1 MANHQEFQ
9 DCSKRSR
16 LQICAENLLKDSPGN
31 ISFWLFWNNYFLQNL
46 VSTKFGSRKFISINS
61 TDYILSTLLDTSI
74 HKGVYV
80 YVWMSVCACMYVP
93 KNLQVNIL
101 KKNFKVSFWILLSTK
116 KGPSTTCNSCTKPW
130 RIKRCFHNFYPLYL
144 YTC

>member
-80 YVWMSVCACMYVP
+80 YVWMCVCVHVCMFLKTYRLIYWR
-93 KNLQVNIL
+93 KIL
-101 KKNFKVSFWILLSTK
+101 KYHSGFFFQQKKAPPLLVTVVQ
-116 KGPSTTCNSCTKPW
+116 N
-130 RIKRCFHNFYPLYL
+130 LEE
-144 YTC
+144 